1 MTGQDA
7 TDQGLQNI
15 LAGDQCMTVYKAV
28 KKEAD
33 AAAALAI
40 AAAKGEDTADLATG
54 EVEDTES
61 GEEVAAVLLDPQA
74 IYFDNVKDVIAD
86 GYTTKENV
94 CTADYADKC
103 AEAGIS

>member
-1 MTGQDA
+1 
-7 TDQGLQNI
+7 
-15 LAGDQCMTVYKAV
+15 MTVYKAV

-33 AAAALAI
+33 AASALAI

-54 EVEDTES
+54 EVDDSES
-61 GEEVAAVLLDPQA
+61 GKTVAAVLLDPQA

-86 GYTTKENV
+86 GYTTKDAV